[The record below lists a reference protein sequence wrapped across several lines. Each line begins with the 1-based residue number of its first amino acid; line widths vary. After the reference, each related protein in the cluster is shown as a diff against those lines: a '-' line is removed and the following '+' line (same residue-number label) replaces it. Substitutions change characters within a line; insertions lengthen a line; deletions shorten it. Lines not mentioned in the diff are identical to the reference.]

1 LVAAPNDIEMR
12 LEVTTAVIAA
22 AASLGGG
29 IVGGGITYLANERLR
44 EEQDERERA
53 GARAVAML
61 EANRFRTVET
71 AIRTMQ
77 VQKVY
82 LERGSEV
89 RSDFSSEDLA
99 LVVARLTGRQSALLA
114 DARVCV
120 DRLDN
125 LLADYRPGESVDRFD
140 AYQLRPLRECVQDGR
155 AALAPLVNIDP
166 VE

>member
-1 LVAAPNDIEMR
+1 LAAAADDSQMR
-12 LEVTTAVIAA
+12 IEVTTAVIAA
-22 AASLGGG
+22 AASLGGA
-29 IVGGGITYLANERLR
+29 IVGGGVTYLANEGLR

-77 VQKVY
+77 VQDVY

-125 LLADYRPGESVDRFD
+125 LLAGDKPGERVDLFD
-140 AYQLRPLRECVQDGR
+140 ANEMRALRECVHDGR
-155 AALAPLVNIDP
+155 AALAPLVNIEP